1 MGRFEETPEAIQS
14 ANMRP
19 ACDRV
24 YCQVFGIGIES
35 IQRYEK
41 GDERFILDKEF
52 AIDVR
57 ITLPNGTTVTGQEKT
72 LSNRFYKYRTFTMEF
87 YQNRFTKEHG
97 EFFNIASQ
105 FYLTGYSDESGT
117 EFAEWKI
124 IDVFRL
130 MTWLKD
136 YDEACLAKRTRPA
149 GGSRASFLPIKYKDI
164 PKDFILYH
172 SKPKNPNAF
181 SVDALQH
188 MGLL

>member
-1 MGRFEETPEAIQS
+1 MGRFEDTPEAIQS

-72 LSNRFYKYRTFTMEF
+72 LSNEFYKYRTFTMEF

-117 EFAEWKI
+117 EFVEWKI

-130 MTWLKD
+130 ITWLKD
-136 YDEACLAKRTRPA
+136 KSEECLSKHTKPS
-149 GGSRASFLPIKYKDI
+149 GGSRATFLPIKYRDI
-164 PKDFILYH
+164 PQGFILYH
-172 SKPKNPNAF
+172 SQPKNPNAF
-181 SVDALQH
+181 SIDTLQH
-188 MGLL
+188 RSLV